1 MIGAKDTLITLIPL
15 SMYHRIMRRLISHPK
30 FALQIMRGMISR
42 YRKLCPRCGVVGSTF
57 EIHHTDKRGIRTY
70 LCHECRKTFSELYG
84 TIFYRSKVPLDRW
97 LLVILYWA
105 MSTGSISAAEAG
117 RKIGVS
123 HIAAWKMLT
132 KIRGVLSLE
141 ASRDL
146 LQYIAEADESWF
158 GKKQNQ
164 EIVLGIVQR
173 GRRKLRLFIIPNV
186 KEETLYPH
194 IRNTVVGG
202 SRFFTDGRIS
212 YAHTGIR
219 YHHQSVNHSIAEYA
233 RGEVHT
239 NTIEQ
244 IWGMIKGIIR
254 TIHHGVTK
262 KYRHLYLAQFTFRY
276 ENEKSTNLFYKTL
289 SVLFH
294 PTYCYI

>member
-1 MIGAKDTLITLIPL
+1 
-15 SMYHRIMRRLISHPK
+15 MYHKIMRRLTAHPR
-30 FALQIMRGMISR
+30 FALEIVRGMITR
-42 YRKLCPRCGVVGSTF
+42 YQRRCPRCGIVGGTF
-57 EIHHTDKRGIRTY
+57 EIHHTDARGIRTY
-70 LCHECRKTFSELYG
+70 LCHGCCKTFSELHG

-97 LLVILYWA
+97 LLVILHWA

-117 RKIGVS
+117 RAVGVS
-123 HIAAWKMLT
+123 HGAAWKMLT

-141 ASRDL
+141 TSQDL
-146 LQYIAEADESWF
+146 LQHIAEADESWF

-173 GRRKLRLFIIPNV
+173 ERRRLRLFIVPNV
-186 KEETLYPH
+186 QEEMLYPH
-194 IRNTVVGG
+194 IRHTVAEG
-202 SRFFTDGRIS
+202 SKFFTDGRIS
-212 YAHTGIR
+212 YARTGVR

-254 TIHHGVTK
+254 TIHHGVTR
-262 KYRHLYLAQFTFRY
+262 KYRYLYLAQFTFRY

-289 SVLFH
+289 SVLFR